1 MAGAGRGA
9 GVMEGRGGGGCFYC
23 AVDIGEKFGW
33 YFFSESTSDK
43 KLQWQTSDI

>member
-1 MAGAGRGA
+1 MAGGGRIVGGRG
-9 GVMEGRGGGGCFYC
+9 GRGGGGCFYC
-23 AVDIGEKFGW
+23 TVDIGEKFGW